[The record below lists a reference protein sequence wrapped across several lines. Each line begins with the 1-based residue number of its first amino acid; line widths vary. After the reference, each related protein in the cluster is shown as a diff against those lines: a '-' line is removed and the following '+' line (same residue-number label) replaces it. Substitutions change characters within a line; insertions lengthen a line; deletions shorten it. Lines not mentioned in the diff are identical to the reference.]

1 MTRLLV
7 LLLLVS
13 PAMAGECLV
22 NCSVVHR
29 RPLEARELCFA
40 QQVALRQVVEAQSLE
55 IILLREELEAA
66 RHQVV
71 ESNKVMLPCKMKGRT
86 RNAAGQCGRW
96 S

>member
-40 QQVALRQVVEAQSLE
+40 QQVALRQVVEAQNLGDHLAPGGTGGGPAS
-55 IILLREELEAA
+55 
-66 RHQVV
+66 
-71 ESNKVMLPCKMKGRT
+71 SC
-86 RNAAGQCGRW
+86 
-96 S
+96 